1 MGTGCFSKS
10 KSYVVRSDI
19 KEAKNTPWQKVLAM
33 VLFLVFA
40 VAFVATLTLL
50 LQNDETPNNA
60 KIPSLTEI
68 QTTSNT
74 FIEPNRTIDTT
85 LAMETST
92 TTNPISD
99 SMSSAQT
106 LRTQN
111 PMSVQN
117 MTFETT
123 PASMTSTTK
132 IQTTHFF
139 MHGPNVTIGNRGTQF
154 IVVFMKNFVPST
166 SKIFITSENGV
177 QMNIS
182 TSPHLDP
189 ILKSEIDQNIDILSN
204 IALTVPSALELNSFK
219 KEPKSIFI
227 ETSDDVFIIS
237 HDDGSSTVGST
248 THIPLHKL
256 SDKYVVISTEPDL
269 SSFSFKSQIAVA
281 ATVDNTTI
289 SITFKMKRNLPLNIE
304 GNTYYSG
311 DVFNFS
317 LNRYE
322 TYQIAHETDLTGTFI
337 ESSAPIA
344 AFSGNDCNK
353 LENIGGCDHLIEQL
367 PPTDSV
373 DSIYIVP
380 PNANNRGTLIRITA
394 IESSNTTFVIGNVSQ
409 SLFINKLNHF
419 DVRISSSQTCFI
431 TSDQPNLVTSFG
443 LASLSSTL
451 GDPSMTIVPGF
462 NQYLSFYKIVVPSG
476 YDFDYVSIMI
486 KHSFK
491 NSFRINGTVI
501 TTADIVFEE
510 DVEAGNL
517 TYNVRTIKVPSGE
530 LTAYTVDEEKFGLI
544 FAGVSYYEAYGFSGN
559 SLLL

>member
-1 MGTGCFSKS
+1 
-10 KSYVVRSDI
+10 
-19 KEAKNTPWQKVLAM
+19 
-33 VLFLVFA
+33 
-40 VAFVATLTLL
+40 
-50 LQNDETPNNA
+50 
-60 KIPSLTEI
+60 
-68 QTTSNT
+68 
-74 FIEPNRTIDTT
+74 
-85 LAMETST
+85 
-92 TTNPISD
+92 
-99 SMSSAQT
+99 
-106 LRTQN
+106 
-111 PMSVQN
+111 
-117 MTFETT
+117 
-123 PASMTSTTK
+123 
-132 IQTTHFF
+132 
-139 MHGPNVTIGNRGTQF
+139 
-154 IVVFMKNFVPST
+154 MKNFVSST
-166 SKIFITSENGV
+166 RKKVFITSKNGV
-177 QMNIS
+177 QMNVS

-189 ILKSEIDQNIDILSN
+189 TLKSQIDQTIDIPSN
-204 IALTVPSALELNSFK
+204 KELIVPSALELDSFK
-219 KEPKSIFI
+219 EEVKSIFI
-227 ETSDDVFIIS
+227 ETSADVFIIS
-237 HDDGSSTVGST
+237 HIDGSSTVGST

-256 SDKYVVISTEPDL
+256 SNKYVVISTEPDL
-269 SSFSFKSQIAVA
+269 SSFSFKSQLAVA

-353 LENIGGCDHLIEQL
+353 LENIGYCDHLIEQL

-373 DSIYIVP
+373 DSIYLVP
-380 PNANNRGTLIRITA
+380 PNANNRKTLIRITS
-394 IESSNTTFVIGNVSQ
+394 IESSNTTFVIGNVKQ
-409 SLFINKLNHF
+409 SLFINKLDHF

-486 KHSFK
+486 KHSSK
-491 NSFRINGTVI
+491 DSFRINGTVI
-501 TTADIVFEE
+501 TPADIVFEE
-510 DVEAGNL
+510 DVPVGNL
-517 TYNVRTIKVPSGE
+517 TYNVRTIQVPAGE
-530 LTAYTVDEEKFGLI
+530 LTAYTVDEEKFGLM
-544 FAGVSYYEAYGFSGN
+544 FAGVSHDEAYGFSGN

>member
-1 MGTGCFSKS
+1 MNKPLGH
-10 KSYVVRSDI
+10 SYI
-19 KEAKNTPWQKVLAM
+19 FTY
-33 VLFLVFA
+33 LFIYF
-40 VAFVATLTLL
+40 
-50 LQNDETPNNA
+50 PN
-60 KIPSLTEI
+60 KIAGS
-68 QTTSNT
+68 
-74 FIEPNRTIDTT
+74 
-85 LAMETST
+85 
-92 TTNPISD
+92 
-99 SMSSAQT
+99 
-106 LRTQN
+106 
-111 PMSVQN
+111 
-117 MTFETT
+117 
-123 PASMTSTTK
+123 
-132 IQTTHFF
+132 
-139 MHGPNVTIGNRGTQF
+139 RGTQF
-154 IVVFMKNFVPST
+154 IVVFMKNFEPST
-166 SKIFITSENGV
+166 RRIFITSENGV

-189 ILKSEIDQNIDILSN
+189 NLKTQIDQNIDIPSN
-204 IALTVPSALELNSFK
+204 TKLIVPSALELTSFK
-219 KEPKSIFI
+219 KEEKSIFI
-227 ETSDDVFIIS
+227 ETSADVFIIS
-237 HDDGSSTVGST
+237 HDDGSATVGST

-256 SDKYVVISTEPDL
+256 SNKYVVISTEPDL
-269 SSFSFKSQIAVA
+269 SSFSFRSQLAVA

-289 SITFKMKRNLPLNIE
+289 SITFKMKRNVPLNIE
-304 GNTYYSG
+304 GNTYYTDG
-311 DVFNFS
+311 VFNFS

-353 LENIGGCDHLIEQL
+353 LDNIGACDHLIEQL

-380 PNANNRGTLIRITA
+380 PNGNNRDTLIRITS
-394 IESSNTTFVIGNVSQ
+394 IENSNTTFVIGNVAH
-409 SLFINKLNHF
+409 SLFINKLDHF

-462 NQYLSFYKIVVPSG
+462 NQYLSYYKIVVPSG

-491 NSFRINGTVI
+491 DSFRINGTMI
-501 TTADIVFEE
+501 KAANIVFEE
-510 DVEAGNL
+510 DVTAGNL
-517 TYNVRTIKVPSGE
+517 TYNVRTIQVPAGE
-530 LTAYTVDEEKFGLI
+530 LTAYTVDEEKFGLM

>member
-1 MGTGCFSKS
+1 MM
-10 KSYVVRSDI
+10 
-19 KEAKNTPWQKVLAM
+19 N
-33 VLFLVFA
+33 FL
-40 VAFVATLTLL
+40 
-50 LQNDETPNNA
+50 
-60 KIPSLTEI
+60 
-68 QTTSNT
+68 
-74 FIEPNRTIDTT
+74 
-85 LAMETST
+85 
-92 TTNPISD
+92 
-99 SMSSAQT
+99 
-106 LRTQN
+106 
-111 PMSVQN
+111 
-117 MTFETT
+117 
-123 PASMTSTTK
+123 
-132 IQTTHFF
+132 
-139 MHGPNVTIGNRGTQF
+139 
-154 IVVFMKNFVPST
+154 PST
-166 SKIFITSENGV
+166 RKIFITSENRV

-189 ILKSEIDQNIDILSN
+189 TLKTQIDQSVTILSN
-204 IALTVPSALELNSFK
+204 KYFIIPRELQLHSFK
-219 KEPKSIFI
+219 KEVKSILI
-227 ETSDDVFIIS
+227 ETSADVFIIS

-256 SDKYVVISTEPDL
+256 SNKYVVISTEPYPT
-269 SSFSFKSQIAVA
+269 SFSLKSQLAVA

-311 DVFNFS
+311 DVFTFS
-317 LNRYE
+317 LNQYE

-337 ESSAPIA
+337 ESSASIA

-353 LENIGGCDHLIEQL
+353 LENMGYCDHLIEQL

-373 DSIYIVP
+373 DSTYIVP
-380 PNANNRGTLIRITA
+380 PNANNRDTLIRITS
-394 IESSNTTFVIGNVSQ
+394 IESSNTTFVIGNVKQ

-419 DVRISSSQTCFI
+419 DVRISSNQTCFI

-451 GDPSMTIVPGF
+451 GDPSMTIVPGL
-462 NQYLSFYKIVVPSG
+462 NQYLNFYKIVVPSG

-510 DVEAGNL
+510 DVTAGNL

-530 LTAYTVDEEKFGLI
+530 LTAYTVDEEKFGLM
-544 FAGVSYYEAYGFSGN
+544 FAGVSRYKAYGFSGN

>member
-1 MGTGCFSKS
+1 MILFFKRGR
-10 KSYVVRSDI
+10 YVTNC
-19 KEAKNTPWQKVLAM
+19 KEM
-33 VLFLVFA
+33 CIVFMKE
-40 VAFVATLTLL
+40 VNFKFV
-50 LQNDETPNNA
+50 
-60 KIPSLTEI
+60 KI
-68 QTTSNT
+68 
-74 FIEPNRTIDTT
+74 
-85 LAMETST
+85 A
-92 TTNPISD
+92 
-99 SMSSAQT
+99 
-106 LRTQN
+106 
-111 PMSVQN
+111 
-117 MTFETT
+117 
-123 PASMTSTTK
+123 
-132 IQTTHFF
+132 
-139 MHGPNVTIGNRGTQF
+139 GNRGTQF
-154 IVVFMKNFVPST
+154 IVVFMKNLAPST
-166 SKIFITSENGV
+166 RKIFITSENGV

-204 IALTVPSALELNSFK
+204 IALIVPSALELKSFK

-248 THIPLHKL
+248 THIPLYKL

-394 IESSNTTFVIGNVSQ
+394 IESSNTTFVIGNVTQ

-451 GDPSMTIVPGF
+451 GDPSMTIVPGV

-501 TTADIVFEE
+501 TTADSVFEE

-530 LTAYTVDEEKFGLI
+530 LTAYTVEEEKFGLM